1 MAETVSNVFAHKDHI
16 LSHTRKSHPS
26 GSVIE
31 IETRFHGIN
40 YRIFT
45 RIFTALSRRDDLT
58 HTDEISIDL
67 IINRVRYS
75 ATEYDPPRD
84 GFKYG
89 VRAITKTQLYAFD
102 DENYDLKTAVSLE
115 TPSTAVGHHEL
126 KTLETQA
133 EMIRHK
139 ERRSFTLGQIRI
151 DMTKVVSKKQRQK
164 PQTNYEIEAEI
175 VGEITSD
182 SILALGQTVDALIK
196 MVRGDGLVYTTPERN
211 DVCRTFN
218 TILGA
223 RVQPNPHG
231 PDTLSHGVISQA
243 RNLKTP
249 DCVYGQLVGGPF
261 RYSMTVKAH
270 GDRKQLII
278 HSTGVW
284 LVYPPDNFEL
294 VFRFREVNP
303 QIRGLFGTIIDGE
316 NLLAHARTDSAI
328 QARNLFTPFD
338 CMALSESREIQSRDL
353 FERQRIA
360 LEVLKFLPPSST
372 SIRIQAKEFLE
383 ITLDNVFT
391 ITRELTSKPLPFKT
405 DGFLITPINSPY
417 LVDAVTVPLH
427 ERQLSK
433 QPDICKL
440 KPWEELTIDFLY
452 VLTSSGEKNGTL
464 MINRREGGGE
474 TKQVPFTG
482 SRRFPFDPVT
492 QVDWT
497 HPMFETLSSG
507 VIIEMGPYHTD
518 TSEIRLRP
526 VLIRENKTQP
536 NRDEIARAVWDDIN
550 RPLRLETFEGRTFDL
565 LFQYHNTEKRTI
577 LEQITPDSDVVDI
590 GIGRGGDLGKYR
602 NLHHLLGVE
611 PSAENAEELK
621 RRVAANPHFNS
632 KFTLVE
638 AGGQDTAA
646 ILSAAVQAFGWK
658 AGTRRKLYI
667 VMMLSLSFFFGPDDL
682 YAGLVRTITELKN
695 QAYAAGCPEVTF
707 MCMTIS
713 GQQVLKAFEANKSL
727 SRFVPHPPVEG
738 ASRGG
743 LSGVLTLGDVTMDYD
758 GDKTIVI
765 HIPNSIV
772 THQTEYLV
780 DLGKLVKDLGIRG
793 TSRSTICD
801 KEKMLNPNEQI
812 FTRMFIKYSGVL
824 PQTTT
829 SKPKYVKLKDAYVGI
844 SNSNPSNSFWE
855 ACVTALSLKL
865 TPKQLRQEYLK
876 YLMTPRSDVTP
887 EQVAGL
893 YGGVNP
899 AQGTPY
905 SPTMMFFC
913 DRGYYDKIAAYGGL
927 PVLIAGLE
935 STNQL
940 SYEILDLVPQMLQ
953 HNIVIYSQDLSSQVM
968 MQFHESAKT
977 IGLILTPDA
986 YYMTLGLINGDKVE
1000 TVF

>member
-1 MAETVSNVFAHKDHI
+1 MAETSSNVFAHKDYI
-16 LSHTRKSHPS
+16 LSHTHKSHSPE
-26 GSVIE
+26 SVIE

-45 RIFTALSRRDDLT
+45 RIFTALSQRDDLT
-58 HTDEISIDL
+58 HTDEVSIDL
-67 IINRVRYS
+67 IIGGVRYS

-102 DENYDLKTAVSLE
+102 DPNYDLKTAVSLE
-115 TPSTAVGHHEL
+115 TPTTATGHHEL
-126 KTLETQA
+126 KSLETQA

-139 ERRSFTLGQIRI
+139 DRRSFTLGQIRI
-151 DMTKVVSKKQRQK
+151 DMTKVVSKKQKQT

-175 VGEITSD
+175 IGEITD
-182 SILALGQTVDALIK
+182 GSILVLNGTVDALIK
-196 MVRGDGLVYTTPERN
+196 MVRGDGLLYTTPERN
-211 DVCRTFN
+211 EVCRAFN
-218 TILGA
+218 TILGVRA
-223 RVQPNPHG
+223 QPFTRG
-231 PDTLSHGVISQA
+231 AETLSHGVISQA
-243 RNLKTP
+243 RNLKSP

-294 VFRFREVNP
+294 VFRFTRIGPDIQRV
-303 QIRGLFGTIIDGE
+303 FGTIIDGE
-316 NLLAHARTDSAI
+316 NLLAHARIDTEI
-328 QARNLFTPFD
+328 RARNLFTPFD
-338 CMALSESREIQSRDL
+338 CMAVGGSREIQSRDL

-360 LEVLKFLPPSST
+360 LEILGFLPTSST

-383 ITLDNVFT
+383 ITLENVFT
-391 ITRELTSKPLPFKT
+391 VTRQLTSKSLPFKT

-417 LVDAVTVPLH
+417 LVDTVTVPLH
-427 ERQLSK
+427 ERQLAK

-464 MINRREGGGE
+464 MINRREGGAE

-482 SRRFPFDPVT
+482 SRRFPFDPIT

-497 HPMFETLSSG
+497 HPMFETFPSG
-507 VIIEMGPYHTD
+507 VIIEMGPYHTE

-577 LEQITPDSDVVDI
+577 LEQIAPDSDVVDI

-621 RRVAANPHFNS
+621 RRVLANPHFNS

-638 AGGQDTAA
+638 TGGQDTAT
-646 ILSAAVQAFGWK
+646 IVSAAASAFGWK

-682 YAGLVRTITELKN
+682 YAGLVQTITELKN

-713 GQQVLKAFEANKSL
+713 GQQVIKAFEANKSS
-727 SRFVPHPPVEG
+727 SRFVPQPPQEG
-738 ASRGG
+738 GSRRD
-743 LSGVLTLGDVTMDYD
+743 LSGVLTLGDVTMEYD
-758 GDKTIVI
+758 GDKTIEI

-780 DLGKLVKDLGIRG
+780 DLGKLVKDLKIRG
-793 TSRSTICD
+793 ASRSTICD

-812 FTRMFIKYSGVL
+812 FTRMFIKYSEIL
-824 PQTTT
+824 PQTS
-829 SKPKYVKLKDAYVGI
+829 SKTKYVKIKDAYVGI
-844 SNSNPSNSFWE
+844 PNSSLSNSFWE
-855 ACVTALSLKL
+855 ACITALSVKL

-876 YLMTPRSDVTP
+876 YLMTPRTDVTP

-899 AQGTPY
+899 AEGTPY
-905 SPTMMFFC
+905 PPTAMFFC
-913 DRGYYDKIAAYGGL
+913 DRRYCDKIATYGGL
-927 PVLIAGLE
+927 PILIAGLE
-935 STNQL
+935 STSQL
-940 SYEILDLVPQMLQ
+940 SYEILDLVPQMLG
-953 HNIVIYSQDLSSQVM
+953 HNIAIYSQDLSSQVI

-977 IGLILTPDA
+977 IGLVLTSNGL
-986 YYMTLGLINGDKVE
+986 YMTLGLISGDKVE
-1000 TVF
+1000 TIF